1 MEKIRIGG
9 IMQNAHLSLLN
20 VTAVP
25 DRPGIA
31 AAILGE
37 LGRRGINVQFIV
49 QCIDQNKQDQV
60 AVCVDRDDGPS
71 ALGVVN
77 LVAPDVEAGQRDSY
91 PEVAIVSIFGP
102 DFRERQALREP
113 CSTRWRRGRQYPG
126 DQYVHL
132 DSFVCHRVGCL
143 GDCPE
148 LAAGYLRLALVGMYP
163 TDVLKRD
170 TRGVALCCCRSYL
183 SLVVDVWESLIAQND

>member
-1 MEKIRIGG
+1 MRMGKIRIGG

-49 QCIDQNKQDQV
+49 QSIDQNKQDQV

-71 ALGVVN
+71 ALEAVN
-77 LVAPDVEAGQRDSY
+77 LVAPDVEAGRVISY

-102 DFRERQALREP
+102 DFRERPGIAGTMFDALAAEGVNIMAISTSISTVSCVIDSDALETALDSLRETFDLP
-113 CSTRWRRGRQYPG
+113 
-126 DQYVHL
+126 
-132 DSFVCHRVGCL
+132 
-143 GDCPE
+143 
-148 LAAGYLRLALVGMYP
+148 
-163 TDVLKRD
+163 
-170 TRGVALCCCRSYL
+170 
-183 SLVVDVWESLIAQND
+183 

>member
-1 MEKIRIGG
+1 MGKIRIGG

-49 QCIDQNKQDQV
+49 QCIDQSRQDQV

-71 ALGVVN
+71 ALEAVN
-77 LVAPDVEAGQRDSY
+77 LVAPDVEAGRVISY

-102 DFRERQALREP
+102 DFRERPGIAGTMFDSLAAVDVNIMAISTSISTVSCVIESDALEVALNALRETFDLP
-113 CSTRWRRGRQYPG
+113 
-126 DQYVHL
+126 
-132 DSFVCHRVGCL
+132 
-143 GDCPE
+143 
-148 LAAGYLRLALVGMYP
+148 
-163 TDVLKRD
+163 
-170 TRGVALCCCRSYL
+170 
-183 SLVVDVWESLIAQND
+183 

>member
-1 MEKIRIGG
+1 MGKIRIGG

-49 QCIDQNKQDQV
+49 QCIDQSRQDQV

-71 ALGVVN
+71 ALEAVN
-77 LVAPDVEAGQRDSY
+77 LVAPDVEAGRVISY

-102 DFRERQALREP
+102 DFRERPGIAGTMFDSLAAVDVNIMAISTSISTVSCVIESDALEAALNALRETFDLP
-113 CSTRWRRGRQYPG
+113 
-126 DQYVHL
+126 
-132 DSFVCHRVGCL
+132 
-143 GDCPE
+143 
-148 LAAGYLRLALVGMYP
+148 
-163 TDVLKRD
+163 
-170 TRGVALCCCRSYL
+170 
-183 SLVVDVWESLIAQND
+183 

>member
-1 MEKIRIGG
+1 MGKIRIGG

-49 QCIDQNKQDQV
+49 QCIDHNKQDQV
-60 AVCVDRDDGPS
+60 AVCVDRDDGPA
-71 ALGVVN
+71 ALEAVN
-77 LVAPDVEAGQRDSY
+77 LVAPDVDAGRVISY

-102 DFRERQALREP
+102 DFRERPGIAGTMFDALAAEGVNIMAISTSISTVSCVIESDALESALDALR
-113 CSTRWRRGRQYPG
+113 
-126 DQYVHL
+126 
-132 DSFVCHRVGCL
+132 
-143 GDCPE
+143 
-148 LAAGYLRLALVGMYP
+148 
-163 TDVLKRD
+163 D
-170 TRGVALCCCRSYL
+170 TFDLP
-183 SLVVDVWESLIAQND
+183 

>member
-1 MEKIRIGG
+1 MGKIRIGG

-49 QCIDQNKQDQV
+49 QCIDQNRHDQV

-71 ALGVVN
+71 ALDAVN
-77 LVAPDVEAGQRDSY
+77 LVAPDVEAGRVISY

-102 DFRERQALREP
+102 DFRER
-113 CSTRWRRGRQYPG
+113 PG
-126 DQYVHL
+126 IAGTMF
-132 DSFVCHRVGCL
+132 DS
-143 GDCPE
+143 
-148 LAAGYLRLALVGMYP
+148 LAAEGVNIMAISTSISTVSCVIESDALETALNSLRATFDLP
-163 TDVLKRD
+163 
-170 TRGVALCCCRSYL
+170 
-183 SLVVDVWESLIAQND
+183 